1 MLYSTLKIYFR
12 HKQLERKLKK
22 SNTFYTP
29 IDNPNHY
36 EKYVLIID
44 DKIPEF
50 DKDSGSRRLT
60 EIIKLLL
67 KNKVGVFLM
76 ADLKEYRYKTD
87 YVAFFRK
94 LGVDVY
100 EPSLNQKS
108 KLVTRDEFLKL
119 NLPKVGFVWL
129 HRPEIFKK
137 YAPIVK
143 MYNPN
148 VKLFFDMVDFH
159 YLRFKREATFS
170 DNNETLKT
178 AEKYLKL
185 ELENCSLA
193 DKTIVISELDKIALK
208 PYFDDDSKTI
218 AIGNIHQFI
227 NNKELPNYSQR
238 KDLIFIGGFDH
249 KPNVD
254 CVNYLH
260 SEIMPII
267 WKTHPE
273 ISISIIGSKVP
284 EVIKALDKPNFRI
297 IGYVAHLDSYFNVA
311 RIFVAPLQYGAG
323 IKGKIGQSLEY
334 SLPLVTTDIGAEGFD
349 FFENKELMIAN
360 TTEEIAQKI
369 ITIYK
374 DEAVWNKISKNSYKV
389 IEPFSLESIE
399 KKIVSLF
406 N

>member
-1 MLYSTLKIYFR
+1 MFKSIKIYFR
-12 HKQLERKLKK
+12 HKLLELQLKNKGK
-22 SNTFYTP
+22 
-29 IDNPNHY
+29 IDNYQQKNNF
-36 EKYVLIID
+36 KTSVFIID

-67 KNKVGVFLM
+67 KNKIGVFLM
-76 ADLKEYRYKTD
+76 ADLKEYRYKTE
-87 YVAFFRK
+87 YVTFFIK
-94 LGVDVY
+94 LGVIVY
-100 EPSLNQKS
+100 EPSLNQES
-108 KLVTRDEFLKL
+108 KLITRDVFLKL
-119 NLPKVGFVWL
+119 SLPKVTAVWL

-143 MYNPN
+143 EYNPEM
-148 VKLFFDMVDFH
+148 KLFFDMVDFH
-159 YLRFKREATFS
+159 YLRFKREAILS
-170 DNNETLKT
+170 DDKEILKT
-178 AEKYLKL
+178 AEKYLEL
-185 ELENCSLA
+185 ELENCHLA
-193 DKTIVISELDKIALK
+193 DRTIVISELDKTALQ

-227 NNKELPNYSQR
+227 ENNDLPNFSQR
-238 KDLIFIGGFDH
+238 KDLIFVGGFDH

-284 EVIKALDKPNFRI
+284 DVVKALDTPNFRI
-297 IGYVAHLDSYFNVA
+297 IGYVENLDSYFNA
-311 RIFVAPLQYGAG
+311 SRLFVAPLRYGAG

-334 SLPLVTTDIGAEGFD
+334 SLPLVTTTIGAEGFD
-349 FFENKELMIAN
+349 FLDNTNLMIAN

-369 ITIYK
+369 ITIYE
-374 DEAVWNKISKNSYKV
+374 DEAIWNKISKNSYKA
-389 IEPFSLESIE
+389 IAPFSREAIE
-399 KKIVSLF
+399 GKIMSLF